1 MSHLALQAQ
10 INLQVL
16 ALKIATRQI
25 GKGVLT
31 TNKQIAFFFN
41 LSVAFSDAISFHSYI
56 LIYLLYPICPLIHLF
71 HYPLITLRAFLK
83 SSKLFSML
91 SYGLQV
97 QLDHLWDCAIFEV
110 PTVVFTQTIVPASLP
125 PPKKKQK
132 TTKNP
137 EW

>member
-31 TNKQIAFFFN
+31 TNKKIAFFFN

-56 LIYLLYPICPLIHLF
+56 LIYLLYPYLSINTFI
-71 HYPLITLRAFLK
+71 
-83 SSKLFSML
+83 SFSINNL
-91 SYGLQV
+91 ASV
-97 QLDHLWDCAIFEV
+97 FEK
-110 PTVVFTQTIVPASLP
+110 F
-125 PPKKKQK
+125 
-132 TTKNP
+132 
-137 EW
+137 